1 VYFPLAPPSF
11 FLQAAFLQ
19 AAFLQAAFL
28 QAAFLQALLEV
39 HVIVQYV
46 FDIEHLACF
55 RKG

>member
-1 VYFPLAPPSF
+1 MYFPLAPPSF
-11 FLQAAFLQ
+11 FLQ